1 MRVTIWDQYGT
12 EIPGLSLRDKTY
24 LSDLVNN
31 NPELAAFKDGLIVMG
46 RQKEG
51 WLPPDNFWDSNTIV
65 SDLYNITEGSGRKKF
80 LGEFIEN
87 AENIF
92 GKWEDGR
99 LVGPNMNKV
108 EATFGTNVREALED
122 SIYRMTNGKNRSFG
136 QDKESAAW
144 SSWVNGS
151 TGSIMFL
158 NTRSAAL
165 QMLGAVN
172 FLNFRDNN
180 PFAAAKAFA
189 NQPQYWKDFSRIWNS
204 DKLKERRGGLRE
216 DVASAEIANAA
227 AGSKNKVVAVTSYL
241 LKIGYTPTQIA
252 DSFAIASGGAPFYRN
267 RIKTYLKEGLPE
279 VEAEA
284 KAWEEFSKVS
294 DETQQSGDP
303 KDISKQ
309 QASSAGRILLVFQ
322 NFTMQQSRIVKKAA
336 LDLKNGRGDAKTNIS
351 KIVYYLA
358 VQNIMF
364 SALQQGLF
372 AVAFDDDGE
381 DKDKKK
387 KTKEEAAMDL
397 TNGVLDSILRGTG
410 FVGGVAATLKNTIIK
425 YFEEQAKKQKAEY
438 AKVVL
443 EAANMSPPIGSKL
456 RKTYSALQQTKYD
469 KDLIAERGWGVM
481 QDGRVHLG
489 PMYSV
494 SGKLVEATTNF
505 PMDRL
510 VNKVENVSQAFN
522 SENTAV
528 QRLATGMGYSPWT
541 VGIEGTKGDILIKE
555 TAKAKR
561 KEEGILKAKETRR
574 ENAER
579 LKDSIEGLPPT
590 EKRAYRRKI
599 ALEKR
604 EKRKQ
609 NAIKKREERR
619 KKLEMLKKLNAN
631 K

>member
-1 MRVTIWDQYGT
+1 
-12 EIPGLSLRDKTY
+12 
-24 LSDLVNN
+24 
-31 NPELAAFKDGLIVMG
+31 MG

-51 WLPPDNFWDSNTIV
+51 WLPPSDFWDSDTIV
-65 SDLYNITEGSGRKKF
+65 SDLYNITEGAGRKKF
-80 LGEFIEN
+80 LAEFIEN
-87 AENIF
+87 TENIF
-92 GKWEDGR
+92 GKFENGR
-99 LVGPNMNKV
+99 LSGPNINKV
-108 EATFGTNVREALED
+108 EAVYGTNVREALED
-122 SIYRMTNGKNRSFG
+122 SIYRMINGKNRSFG
-136 QDKESAAW
+136 QDKETTAW

-151 TGSIMFL
+151 TGAIMFL

-172 FLNFRDNN
+172 FLNWRDNN
-180 PFAAAKAFA
+180 PYNAGKAFL
-189 NQPQYWKDFSRIWNS
+189 NQPQYWKDFARIWNS

-241 LKIGYTPTQIA
+241 LKIGYTPTQLA

-267 RIKTYLKEGLPE
+267 RINSYLKEGLTE
-279 VEAEA
+279 QEAEA
-284 KAWEEFSKVS
+284 KAWQDFSKVS

-309 QASSAGRILLVFQ
+309 QSSGAGRILLVFQ
-322 NFTMQQSRIVKKAA
+322 NFTMQQSRIVKKAV
-336 LDLKNGRGDAKTNIS
+336 LDLKNGRGDAKTNIA
-351 KIVYYLA
+351 KIAYYLA

-364 SALQQGLF
+364 STLQQGLF
-372 AVAFDDDGE
+372 AVMFDDDEE
-381 DKDKKK
+381 DEDKKK
-387 KTKEEAAMDL
+387 KKKTDATMDVA
-397 TNGVLDSILRGTG
+397 NGVLDSILRGTG
-410 FVGGVAATLKNTIIK
+410 FVGGVAATLKNTVVK
-425 YFEEQAKKQKAEY
+425 YLEERAKKQKAEY

-469 KDLIAERGWGVM
+469 KDLIEARGWGVM

-494 SGKLVEATTNF
+494 TGKLVEVGTNF

-522 SENTAV
+522 SENTAM

-561 KEEGILKAKETRR
+561 KEEGLIKAKETRR

-579 LKDSIEGLPPT
+579 LKDSIESLSLP
-590 EKRAYRRKI
+590 ERRAYRRKI

-604 EKRKQ
+604 AKRVEKAKE
-609 NAIKKREERR
+609 KREERR
-619 KKLEMLKKLNAN
+619 KKMEMLKKLNAN

>member
-1 MRVTIWDQYGT
+1 
-12 EIPGLSLRDKTY
+12 L
-24 LSDLVNN
+24 
-31 NPELAAFKDGLIVMG
+31 FLIY
-46 RQKEG
+46 
-51 WLPPDNFWDSNTIV
+51 II
-65 SDLYNITEGSGRKKF
+65 ITEGSGRKKF
-80 LGEFIEN
+80 LAEFIEN
-87 AENIF
+87 TENIF
-92 GKWEDGR
+92 GKWEGGR

-108 EATFGTNVREALED
+108 EAVYGTNVREALED
-122 SIYRMTNGKNRSFG
+122 SIYRMINGKNRSFG
-136 QDKESAAW
+136 QDKETTAW

-151 TGSIMFL
+151 TGAIMFL

-172 FLNFRDNN
+172 FLNWRDNN
-180 PFAAAKAFA
+180 PFNAGKAFL
-189 NQPQYWKDFSRIWNS
+189 NQPQYWKDFAHIWNS

-241 LKIGYTPTQIA
+241 LKIGYTPTQLA

-267 RIKTYLKEGLPE
+267 RINSYLKEGLTE
-279 VEAEA
+279 QEAES
-284 KAWEEFSKVS
+284 KAWQDFSKVS

-309 QASSAGRILLVFQ
+309 QSSGAGRLLLVFQ
-322 NFTMQQSRIVKKAA
+322 NFTMQQSRIVKKAV
-336 LDLKNGRGDAKTNIS
+336 LDLKNGRGDAKTNIA
-351 KIVYYLA
+351 KIAYYLA

-364 SALQQGLF
+364 STLQQGLF
-372 AVAFDDDGE
+372 AVMFDDDEE
-381 DKDKKK
+381 DEDKKK
-387 KTKEEAAMDL
+387 KKRTDAAFDVA
-397 TNGVLDSILRGTG
+397 NGVLDSILRGTG
-410 FVGGVAATLKNTIIK
+410 FVGGITATLKNTVVK
-425 YFEEQAKKQKAEY
+425 YLEERAKKQKAEY

-494 SGKLVEATTNF
+494 TGKLVEVGTNF

-522 SENTAV
+522 SENTAM

-561 KEEGILKAKETRR
+561 KEEGLIKAKETRK
-574 ENAER
+574 ENAQK
-579 LKDSIEGLPPT
+579 LKDSIKALSIPER
-590 EKRAYRRKI
+590 RAYRLKV

-604 EKRKQ
+604 EKRKEK
-609 NAIKKREERR
+609 ALEKKEERR
-619 KKLEMLKKLNAN
+619 KKLEMFKKLNAN
-631 K
+631 E

>member
-1 MRVTIWDQYGT
+1 
-12 EIPGLSLRDKTY
+12 
-24 LSDLVNN
+24 
-31 NPELAAFKDGLIVMG
+31 MG

-51 WLPPDNFWDSNTIV
+51 WLPPDNFWDANTIV

-99 LVGPNMNKV
+99 LVGPNMNKI
-108 EATFGTNVREALED
+108 EATYGTNVREALED

-165 QMLGAVN
+165 QLLGAVN

-180 PFAAAKAFA
+180 PYNAAKAFA

-351 KIVYYLA
+351 KIAYYLA

-364 SALQQGLF
+364 STLQQGLF
-372 AVAFDDDGE
+372 AVMFDEESEE
-381 DKDKKK
+381 DKEAKNK
-387 KTKEEAAMDL
+387 KTKEDAAYGVA
-397 TNGVLDSILRGTG
+397 NGVLDSILRGTG
-410 FVGGVAATLKNTIIK
+410 FVGGVAATLKNTVIK

-443 EAANMSPPIGSKL
+443 EAANMSPPIGSKF
-456 RKTYSALQQTKYD
+456 RKIYSALQQTKYD

-494 SGKLVEATTNF
+494 GGKLVEATTNF

-522 SENTAV
+522 SDNTAV
-528 QRLATGMGYSPWT
+528 QRLAVGMGYSPWT

-561 KEEGILKAKETRR
+561 KEEGLLKAKETRR

-579 LKDSIEGLPPT
+579 LKDSIEGLSVS
-590 EKRAYRRKI
+590 ERRAYRRKI

-604 EKRKQ
+604 ERRIQKAKE
-609 NAIKKREERR
+609 KREEMRKRR
-619 KKLEMLKKLNAN
+619 KRRMGE
-631 K
+631 

>member
-1 MRVTIWDQYGT
+1 
-12 EIPGLSLRDKTY
+12 
-24 LSDLVNN
+24 
-31 NPELAAFKDGLIVMG
+31 
-46 RQKEG
+46 
-51 WLPPDNFWDSNTIV
+51 
-65 SDLYNITEGSGRKKF
+65 
-80 LGEFIEN
+80 
-87 AENIF
+87 
-92 GKWEDGR
+92 
-99 LVGPNMNKV
+99 
-108 EATFGTNVREALED
+108 
-122 SIYRMTNGKNRSFG
+122 
-136 QDKESAAW
+136 
-144 SSWVNGS
+144 
-151 TGSIMFL
+151 
-158 NTRSAAL
+158 
-165 QMLGAVN
+165 
-172 FLNFRDNN
+172 
-180 PFAAAKAFA
+180 
-189 NQPQYWKDFSRIWNS
+189 
-204 DKLKERRGGLRE
+204 
-216 DVASAEIANAA
+216 
-227 AGSKNKVVAVTSYL
+227 
-241 LKIGYTPTQIA
+241 
-252 DSFAIASGGAPFYRN
+252 
-267 RIKTYLKEGLPE
+267 
-279 VEAEA
+279 
-284 KAWEEFSKVS
+284 
-294 DETQQSGDP
+294 
-303 KDISKQ
+303 
-309 QASSAGRILLVFQ
+309 
-322 NFTMQQSRIVKKAA
+322 MQQSRIVKKAA

-372 AVAFDDDGE
+372 AVAFDDDGD

-387 KTKEEAAMDL
+387 KTKEEATMDL
-397 TNGVLDSILRGTG
+397 VNGVLDSILRGTG

-579 LKDSIEGLPPT
+579 LQDSIEGLSPT
-590 EKRAYRRKI
+590 ERRAYRRKI
-599 ALEKR
+599 ALEKKER
-604 EKRKQ
+604 RIQRAKE
-609 NAIKKREERR
+609 KREEMRKRR
-619 KKLEMLKKLNAN
+619 KRRMGE
-631 K
+631 